1 MAKLAVSSTP
11 QKTKIILVG
20 NIEFLEHL
28 KDKYGKRTSIQDIIK
43 KERGLLND

>member
-28 KDKYGKRTSIQDIIK
+28 KHKYGKYTSIQDIIK
-43 KERGLLND
+43 KERGLIND

>member
-11 QKTKIILVG
+11 QNTKIILVG

-28 KDKYGKRTSIQDIIK
+28 KHKYGKHTSIQDIIK
-43 KERGLLND
+43 KERGLIND